1 MTVQKTK
8 LTTSNKS
15 YKASAKTKTLTVTLK
30 SAEYNKALPSKKVTI
45 TVNGKSYTATTNSKG
60 VATVKV
66 SLSAKKTYSFTA
78 KFAGDDRYAA
88 ASVSGKVTIK

>member
-1 MTVQKTK
+1 M
-8 LTTSNKS
+8 
-15 YKASAKTKTLTVTLK
+15 AKNYFYGTGRRKEAVARVRIVPGK
-30 SAEYNKALPSKKVTI
+30 GKI
-45 TVNGKSYTATTNSKG
+45 TVNGKSYSAKTNSKG

-88 ASVSGKVTIK
+88 ASATGKVTIK